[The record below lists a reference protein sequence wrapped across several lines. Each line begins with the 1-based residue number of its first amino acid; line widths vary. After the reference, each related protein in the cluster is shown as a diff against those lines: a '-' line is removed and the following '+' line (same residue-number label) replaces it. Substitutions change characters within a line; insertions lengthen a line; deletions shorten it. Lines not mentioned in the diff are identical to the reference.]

1 MLPRWRK
8 DYREGIF
15 DKQKKNGKSIKDQE
29 CINRLHEIV
38 LGF

>member
-15 DKQKKNGKSIKDQE
+15 DKQKKNGESIKDQE
-29 CINRLHEIV
+29 SIIRLNN
-38 LGF
+38 LL